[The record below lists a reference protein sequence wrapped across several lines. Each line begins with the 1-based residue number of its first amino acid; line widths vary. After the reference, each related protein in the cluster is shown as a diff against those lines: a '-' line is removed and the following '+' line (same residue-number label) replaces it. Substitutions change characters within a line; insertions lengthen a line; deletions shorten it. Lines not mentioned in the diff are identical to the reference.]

1 VEAEMENGK
10 LVIVAVVFVRNPN
23 GEENPNPVVIGPF
36 KNREECFNWEKKNRS
51 DKGISR
57 IEVKNVIPL

>member
-1 VEAEMENGK
+1 MEDEK
-10 LVIVAVVFVRNPN
+10 ILIVAVVFVRNDA
-23 GEENPNPVVIGPF
+23 GEENPNPIVIGPF
-36 KNREECFNWEKKNRS
+36 KDRTECFKWEKKNRG